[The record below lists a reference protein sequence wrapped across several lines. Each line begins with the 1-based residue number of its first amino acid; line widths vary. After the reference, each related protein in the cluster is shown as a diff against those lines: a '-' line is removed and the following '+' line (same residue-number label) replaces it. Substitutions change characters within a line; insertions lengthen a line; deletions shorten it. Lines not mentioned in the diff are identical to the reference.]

1 MIEVFGWAFFVMLS
15 KTWLIG
21 VVQLERMMTV

>member
-1 MIEVFGWAFFVMLS
+1 MIEVLSCAFMAMFS
-15 KTWLIG
+15 KTLLIG

>member
-1 MIEVFGWAFFVMLS
+1 MIEVFSCAFFV
-15 KTWLIG
+15 KFCRTWLIG